1 MLDTLTLEGRF
12 GERMVEE
19 IAADTAVE
27 SEPPPGARLL
37 VLEDD
42 DLVRRTMCNFLK
54 RWGFEPVEASN
65 VAEAVALAQEA
76 DIHLA
81 VVDYSLPDGSAFDF
95 LKATQGANLRSII
108 LTGHGTIDLAV
119 QAMKL
124 GAEHFLTKP
133 VDFPSLRTLIHR
145 VLKRQQADRR
155 LDAQKTANARSRLN
169 PFLGRSGAIAQARMM
184 AEAVAGSDAPVLIL
198 GETGTG
204 KGVLAKWLH
213 EHSPRQNEP
222 FVDLN
227 CAGLSRELAE
237 SDLFGHQKGAFT
249 GAAVQKKGLLEVAHR
264 GALFMDEI
272 GDLDAAVQPK
282 LLKVLEEK
290 LFRRVG
296 DIKSRPVD
304 VRLIAATHRDLEAMA
319 ASGEFR
325 QDLLYRIN
333 TVTFHLP
340 ALRDR
345 KEDIPL
351 LADTILAEVCSSS
364 GRSRATLSD
373 GAVERLLGHSWPG
386 NLREMR
392 NVLERALLFNGR
404 EELVMAEHILITN
417 RQEAA
422 SPRLLSFDEAE
433 KELIVRALS
442 QVGDKVDEAAKL
454 LDVPRSSLYKKI
466 KRYGIRRA

>member
-1 MLDTLTLEGRF
+1 
-12 GERMVEE
+12 
-19 IAADTAVE
+19 
-27 SEPPPGARLL
+27 
-37 VLEDD
+37 
-42 DLVRRTMCNFLK
+42 
-54 RWGFEPVEASN
+54 
-65 VAEAVALAQEA
+65 
-76 DIHLA
+76 
-81 VVDYSLPDGSAFDF
+81 
-95 LKATQGANLRSII
+95 
-108 LTGHGTIDLAV
+108 
-119 QAMKL
+119 
-124 GAEHFLTKP
+124 
-133 VDFPSLRTLIHR
+133 
-145 VLKRQQADRR
+145 
-155 LDAQKTANARSRLN
+155 
-169 PFLGRSGAIAQARMM
+169 
-184 AEAVAGSDAPVLIL
+184 VLIL

-213 EHSPRQNEP
+213 EQSPRRNEP

-264 GALFMDEI
+264 GALFLDEI

-290 LFRRVG
+290 MFRRVG
-296 DIKSRPVD
+296 DVKSRPVD
-304 VRLIAATHRDLEAMA
+304 VRLIAATHRNLEEMA
-319 ASGEFR
+319 ISGEFR

-345 KEDIPL
+345 REDVPL
-351 LADTILAEVCSSS
+351 LADTILADVCLSS
-364 GRSRATLSD
+364 GRSRATLTP
-373 GAVERLLGHSWPG
+373 GAIDRLLGHAWPG
-386 NLREMR
+386 NLRELR

-404 EELVMAEHILITN
+404 EDVVEAEHILITH
-417 RQEAA
+417 RQEL
-422 SPRLLSFDEAE
+422 SKERLLSFDEAE

>member
-1 MLDTLTLEGRF
+1 MEDEDTGIL
-12 GERMVEE
+12 
-19 IAADTAVE
+19 AAD
-27 SEPPPGARLL
+27 SEFPLVGARVL
-37 VLEDD
+37 VVEDD
-42 DLVRRTMCNFLK
+42 DQVRSTIAKFLL
-54 RWGFEPVEASN
+54 RWKFEPVEAKSLGSGIT
-65 VAEAVALAQEA
+65 LAREA

-95 LKATQGANLRSII
+95 LRAAAGLNLRSIV

-145 VLKRQQADRR
+145 VLKRQQVDRRIDAQTTAAARRR
-155 LDAQKTANARSRLN
+155 LD
-169 PFLGRSGAIAQARMM
+169 PFLGRSPAILDVQRVAN
-184 AEAVAGSDAPVLIL
+184 AVASAEAPVLIL

-213 EHSPRQNEP
+213 DQSQRQGEP

-249 GAAVQKKGLLEVAHR
+249 GASTLKRGLLEVAHR
-264 GALFMDEI
+264 GSLFLDEI
-272 GDLDAAVQPK
+272 GDLDAGVQPK

-290 LFRRVG
+290 VFRRVG
-296 DIKSRPVD
+296 DVTNRPVD
-304 VRLIAATHRDLEAMA
+304 VRLIAATHQNLEEMA
-319 ASGEFR
+319 VSGKFR

-333 TVTFHLP
+333 TVTLHLP
-340 ALRDR
+340 ALRER
-345 KEDIPL
+345 REDIPV
-351 LADTILAEVCSSS
+351 LADTILAEVCASS
-364 GRSRATLSD
+364 GRSRARLTD
-373 GAVERLLGHSWPG
+373 GAFGRLLEHSWPG
-386 NLREMR
+386 NLRELR

-404 EELVMAEHILITN
+404 ADAVDSEHILIAS
-417 RQEAA
+417 RQEPMA
-422 SPRLLSFDEAE
+422 SPVLSFDEAE
-433 KELIVRALS
+433 KALILQALS
-442 QVGDKVDEAAKL
+442 QVGDRVDEAARL

-466 KRYGIRRA
+466 KRYGLRRV